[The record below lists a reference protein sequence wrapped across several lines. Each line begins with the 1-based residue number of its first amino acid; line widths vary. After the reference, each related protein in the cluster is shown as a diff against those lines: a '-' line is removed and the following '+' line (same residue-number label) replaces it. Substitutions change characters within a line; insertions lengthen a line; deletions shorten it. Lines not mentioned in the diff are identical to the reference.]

1 MKKHQNNKES
11 PLFTWAK
18 ADIREA
24 IDRLRKVAEH
34 ASSQTEYPLT
44 LLDLAPW
51 LHPILSIVIPM
62 LVSSSLI
69 LLSENSIGKTS
80 MAMVVSFAFSRW
92 HLRSQ
97 GSNAAQAS
105 VRTTQDL
112 DFLKSKVGTTEEPVV
127 FDDGDL
133 WSLRL
138 HLS

>member
-1 MKKHQNNKES
+1 M
-11 PLFTWAK
+11 
-18 ADIREA
+18 
-24 IDRLRKVAEH
+24 
-34 ASSQTEYPLT
+34 
-44 LLDLAPW
+44 LDLAPW

-62 LVSSSLI
+62 LVSSPLI
-69 LLSENSIGKTS
+69 LLGENSIGKTS

-105 VRTTQDL
+105 VRATQDL

-133 WSLRL
+133 WSLRPL
-138 HLS
+138 LS